1 MLNIFADALLI
12 AAGFGTF
19 PDDKVS
25 RSPTREPEGRFPEK
39 YKFRAELLRRTK
51 S

>member
-12 AAGFGTF
+12 AAGFGSF

-25 RSPTREPEGRFPEK
+25 KSATRDPDLRFPDKFE
-39 YKFRAELLRRTK
+39 FRAANPRQVTR
-51 S
+51 

>member
-12 AAGFGTF
+12 AAGFGSF

-25 RSPTREPEGRFPEK
+25 KSSTRDLEARFPEK
-39 YKFRAELLRRTK
+39 YTFRAENRRRAK